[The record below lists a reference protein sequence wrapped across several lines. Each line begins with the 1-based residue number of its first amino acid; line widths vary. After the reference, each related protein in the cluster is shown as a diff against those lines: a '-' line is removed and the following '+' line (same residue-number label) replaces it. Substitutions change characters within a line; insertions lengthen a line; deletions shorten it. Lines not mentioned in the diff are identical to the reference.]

1 MCCEL
6 CVHLRA
12 APLHLDRFMLVI
24 ARGKRGEGERNK
36 RGNVLLLSFG
46 HVGELGLESPQSD
59 PSVRDLP

>member
-1 MCCEL
+1 
-6 CVHLRA
+6 
-12 APLHLDRFMLVI
+12 MLVI
-24 ARGKRGEGERNK
+24 ERGKLGEGERSK